1 VPELV
6 HTADHADSQA
16 EPRFRTPHLRAFLV
30 APAAIVV
37 AFVVG
42 AGSIAGILLFALAAI
57 MLATSAVGFCP
68 LYNLLHL
75 NTRGRTPLPH

>member
-1 VPELV
+1 MSRNMN
-6 HTADHADSQA
+6 TTDRA
-16 EPRFRTPHLRAFLV
+16 LRAFLV
-30 APAAIVV
+30 APAAIVL

-68 LYNLLHL
+68 LYKLLHL

>member
-1 VPELV
+1 MSKNMN
-6 HTADHADSQA
+6 TTDRA
-16 EPRFRTPHLRAFLV
+16 LRAFLV

-42 AGSIAGILLFALAAI
+42 AGSIAGILLFAVAAI

-68 LYNLLHL
+68 LYKLLHL

>member
-1 VPELV
+1 M
-6 HTADHADSQA
+6 
-16 EPRFRTPHLRAFLV
+16 PRNMSKLDRQLRSFVV
-30 APAAIVV
+30 APAAIVF

-42 AGSIAGILLFALAAI
+42 AGSIGGIPLFVFAAV

-68 LYNLLHL
+68 LYTLFRI

>member
-1 VPELV
+1 MSRNMN
-6 HTADHADSQA
+6 TSDRA
-16 EPRFRTPHLRAFLV
+16 LRAFLV

-68 LYNLLHL
+68 LYKLLHL